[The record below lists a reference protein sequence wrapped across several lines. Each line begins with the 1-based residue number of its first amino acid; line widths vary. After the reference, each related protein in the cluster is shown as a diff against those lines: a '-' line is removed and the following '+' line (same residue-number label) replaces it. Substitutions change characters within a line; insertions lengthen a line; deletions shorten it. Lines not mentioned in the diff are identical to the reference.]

1 VGHLGARNAPR
12 LWALV
17 AAATALAFLTACG
30 PGEEARH
37 PARDNEVEQRLA
49 SSLTGS
55 HGIRSH
61 GIRYTHVRCVKAS
74 AGDWTH
80 LCTFQVVSPG
90 LAGDQP
96 LLVLGYRVEG
106 GQLRSGSGTVPLDVA
121 CAEELRCW
129 TSTLCA
135 ATRDC
140 PSGFERYFGEP
151 VTPPARA
158 VTPRPTVSR
167 CIASWNAHG
176 GFSPA
181 ETAQATPPIAS
192 MEVARPV
199 YTPHLSGA
207 SLGFIGPRAEVRAG
221 GDACSVLFDTGASG
235 LYRVSAQAWGQSR
248 FWMWRGADDFEA
260 ESALEPAWNVCQRD
274 DGTLFPSDTC
284 PPVAA
289 IPRAIA
295 DELERGHLAS
305 LYEMGGIPYWLGRS
319 FEGARPEALESRRG
333 AESVVVYRVRGEKDS
348 LTLTVYTY
356 RPPQRSREV
365 RKGVVVARAEP
376 EDATVLVVADR
387 KVSDA
392 LRHSVLGSL
401 RPFISTNPDA
411 AQVPGDLQEEPTR
424 IDTSVPVRLLWV
436 GPSFEGFTGS
446 VVQDGPE
453 GAGVVRYAKGGSE
466 WFLVTYTAR
475 KKKHCGQIGC
485 VSPPPLPAA
494 LRRYGSVV
502 HTILSQD
509 DLTVVLAR
517 RPRIVPD
524 SALLFDGLRPVG

>member
-1 VGHLGARNAPR
+1 M
-12 LWALV
+12 ALA
-17 AAATALAFLTACG
+17 AAATAVTLLTACG
-30 PGEEARH
+30 VGESARQ
-37 PARDNEVEQRLA
+37 PARDSEVEQRLA
-49 SSLTGS
+49 TSLKGS
-55 HGIRSH
+55 QGS
-61 GIRYTHVRCVKAS
+61 RYTHVRCVKAS

-96 LLVLGYRVEG
+96 LVVLGYRVEG
-106 GQLRSGSGTVPLDVA
+106 GQLRSGSGTAPLDVA
-121 CAEELRCW
+121 CAEEVRCW

-140 PSGFERYFGEP
+140 PSGFDGYFGEP
-151 VTPPARA
+151 ATPPARA

-181 ETAQATPPIAS
+181 EIAQATPPIAS

-221 GDACSVLFDTGASG
+221 GDACSVVFDTGASGG
-235 LYRVSAQAWGQSR
+235 LYRVSAQAWAEPR
-248 FWMWRGADDFEA
+248 FWMWRGDDDFEA
-260 ESALEPAWNVCQRD
+260 ATALEPAWNVCQRE
-274 DGTLFPSDTC
+274 DGTLFLADAC

-289 IPRAIA
+289 IPRALA

-305 LYEMGGIPYWLGRS
+305 LLDMGGIPYWLGRS
-319 FEGARPEALESRRG
+319 FEGARPEALEPRRG
-333 AESVVVYRVRGEKDS
+333 AESVVVYRVSGEDGS

-356 RPPQRSREV
+356 RPPRRSRNV
-365 RKGVVVARAEP
+365 RKGTLVARAEP
-376 EDATVLVVADR
+376 EDATVLVLADG
-387 KVSDA
+387 KVSDDLQQA
-392 LRHSVLGSL
+392 VRASL
-401 RPFISTNPDA
+401 RPFISTNPDT
-411 AQVPGDLQEEPTR
+411 AQVPGDLKEEPTR
-424 IDTSVPVRLLWV
+424 IDASVPVRLLWV
-436 GPSFEGFTGS
+436 GTRFEGFTGS
-446 VVQDGPE
+446 VVKDGPE

-475 KKKHCGQIGC
+475 KKKHCGQTGC
-485 VSPPPLPAA
+485 VSPPPLPAT
-494 LRRYGSVV
+494 LRRYGRVV
-502 HTILSQD
+502 HTILRQD

-517 RPRIVPD
+517 RPGIVPH
-524 SALLFDGLRPVG
+524 SSLLFEGLRPVG